1 MCGYTAIYVDAD
13 GVPIFCIPNYF
24 AQETHAKTGQVS
36 SQKRVAGKPAY
47 CTDQSE
53 GLQKILCNSLIV
65 QELIFSDFSTP

>member
-24 AQETHAKTGQVS
+24 AQETHAKTGQVH

-47 CTDQSE
+47 RTDQSE
-53 GLQKILCNSLIV
+53 GL
-65 QELIFSDFSTP
+65 